1 MTLAGVWTTT
11 GEHARSAT
19 KRMAASPSARV
30 TGAFVKN
37 TEPVGAS
44 ARTCF
49 HLGVSNRRRPETPL
63 QRIGFRLVPRCQTLP
78 SSTATG
84 RRPCPLHIKPADVLA
99 RERRWLRREVWAAL
113 CTIVEGAC
121 QVLVQTNLCSAVP
134 SYRSN
139 RRSRSSQAAWEAR
152 KRCPCRAHRDCP
164 LTPIPKWLGGA
175 RAGSS
180 TDSRSN
186 GWPKIIH
193 RLPGTDFGTTDKS
206 SVPVPVQTTLLLQ

>member
-1 MTLAGVWTTT
+1 MPILPRVEQKHEEDAYDESDAIRCFLATLI
-11 GEHARSAT
+11 
-19 KRMAASPSARV
+19 
-30 TGAFVKN
+30 F
-37 TEPVGAS
+37 
-44 ARTCF
+44 
-49 HLGVSNRRRPETPL
+49 
-63 QRIGFRLVPRCQTLP
+63 
-78 SSTATG
+78 
-84 RRPCPLHIKPADVLA
+84 
-99 RERRWLRREVWAAL
+99 
-113 CTIVEGAC
+113 
-121 QVLVQTNLCSAVP
+121 CSAVP

-152 KRCPCRAHRDCP
+152 KRCPCRAHRDYP

-175 RAGSS
+175 CAGSS